1 MFTAT
6 LDDPSSSSAPTQFVD
21 DSLVDTPD
29 GDAPPCVVYH
39 VCDRKHL
46 LDKIQNMDTTEHLE
60 IFKIIH
66 KKQPTVNY
74 TINNNGLFINMS
86 ELDDSVVQELD
97 GFISFCIENK
107 KKLDEYDQRM
117 QECKL
122 TRLYDTL
129 GANVPDANAPTD
141 ATPDA
146 RGHKGTQQYTLH
158 ALLNN
163 NDACER
169 EWVEMAK
176 QSGEEKTFQQFL
188 DACQSQSERVVKKK
202 THSKYNLAK
211 KKYARRILSDKK
223 YDGDSVI
230 NMLSPEPYDL

>member
-1 MFTAT
+1 MTAMLDPCAST
-6 LDDPSSSSAPTQFVD
+6 LPVD
-21 DSLVDTPD
+21 ANGNAD
-29 GDAPPCVVYH
+29 GDAPPVIYH
-39 VCDRKHL
+39 VRDRKHL

-66 KKQPTVNY
+66 KKQPMVNY

-86 ELDDSVVQELD
+86 ELEDSVVQELD
-97 GFISFCIENK
+97 RFISFCIENK

-129 GANVPDANAPTD
+129 GANSLGPDGNGGADANGTEAS
-141 ATPDA
+141 
-146 RGHKGTQQYTLH
+146 GHKENPQYTLH
-158 ALLNN
+158 ALLNSQ
-163 NDACER
+163 DACER
-169 EWVEMAK
+169 EWVQMAK
-176 QSGEEKTFQQFL
+176 QSGEEKTFAHFL

-230 NMLSPEPYDL
+230 NVLSPEPYNI

>member
-1 MFTAT
+1 MTAM
-6 LDDPSSSSAPTQFVD
+6 LDPS
-21 DSLVDTPD
+21 
-29 GDAPPCVVYH
+29 DAPPVIYH
-39 VCDRKHL
+39 VRDRKHL

-129 GANVPDANAPTD
+129 GTNSLGPDGNGGTD
-141 ATPDA
+141 ATTETN
-146 RGHKGTQQYTLH
+146 GHKENPQYTLH
-158 ALLNN
+158 ALLNSQ
-163 NDACER
+163 DACER
-169 EWVEMAK
+169 EWVQMAK
-176 QSGEEKTFQQFL
+176 QSGEEKTFAHFL

-230 NMLSPEPYDL
+230 NILSPEPYEV